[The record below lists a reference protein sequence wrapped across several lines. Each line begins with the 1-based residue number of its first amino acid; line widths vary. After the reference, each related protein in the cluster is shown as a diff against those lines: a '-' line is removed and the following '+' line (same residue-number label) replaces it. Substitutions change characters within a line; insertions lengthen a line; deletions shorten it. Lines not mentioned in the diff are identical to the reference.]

1 MANTPSAPRRSW
13 PGWRR
18 SPNTGTR
25 IQHRSCG
32 VGSVVGD
39 ENASANADIGRE
51 ARVPTA
57 ASPCEDAGRP
67 VMATHMTSDPLVV
80 DLQPSPRLI
89 SVRPFKETDGQ
100 YQSTPNRSPRLEYIP
115 IYSNCRHSY
124 K

>member
-18 SPNTGTR
+18 WPNTGTK

-32 VGSVVGD
+32 VGSVGGD

-67 VMATHMTSDPLVV
+67 VMATHMTSDPLDEDLV
-80 DLQPSPRLI
+80 DEEPTTTMVPSRFNAALSAGLQMVACCLRRRLPG
-89 SVRPFKETDGQ
+89 SCF
-100 YQSTPNRSPRLEYIP
+100 L
-115 IYSNCRHSY
+115 
-124 K
+124 